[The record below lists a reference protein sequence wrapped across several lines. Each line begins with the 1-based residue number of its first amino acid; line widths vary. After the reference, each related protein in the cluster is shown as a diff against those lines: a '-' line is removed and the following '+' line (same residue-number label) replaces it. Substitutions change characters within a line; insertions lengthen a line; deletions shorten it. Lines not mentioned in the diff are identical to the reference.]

1 MILLSFTY
9 ASAMSCFIDLN
20 NINSIQYSLLVI
32 RRVLC
37 MGQSWLRTDKQHSFA
52 QWGGIST
59 IRLVKRRTT
68 GKNISTTGYAI
79 NHENSHVDSHFVA
92 NPSISPTFI
101 SKFINDNVAL
111 ISPDH
116 NNGII
121 QAAYFAGNL
130 VKKVFFVCCMPF
142 VPILIQPV
150 SLHVALDS
158 S

>member
-1 MILLSFTY
+1 
-9 ASAMSCFIDLN
+9 MSCFIDLN

-37 MGQSWLRTDKQHSFA
+37 MRQSVLLFNSLIYQC
-52 QWGGIST
+52 GGIST
-59 IRLVKRRTT
+59 IKLVKRRTT

-130 VKKVFFVCCMPF
+130 VKKAFFVCCMPF
-142 VPILIQPV
+142 APILIQPV